1 MRSSSIKLMREGDTV
16 PTMSD
21 RFTMAIGGL
30 RQRFGASSG
39 RPSSVIVPLAAAT
52 AFSLFY
58 FSVIAWSPGI
68 RYPGAVGPFT
78 NPSVV
83 VAVIFVAALILAVF
97 RREVAARSLALFAGA
112 GVEIAIAILA
122 GVFDWLGPSLPTA
135 VLVAGLG
142 VVAALPW
149 RGRIAIVV
157 SLACLVALTGFILG
171 ADIVGTAAPGADV
184 PIAVFQIL
192 VLFGVA
198 VSVAIAARRAAR
210 FEEHLGRA

>member
-1 MRSSSIKLMREGDTV
+1 MALKGESELKVATLYAALERLEREGLVAVDGDEAVDGRLRRYFRLTDLARKLCGRRLSGSKRTRGTRGRACIAATDHGIVIEHMIVERDEMTMVGDRSSEYRRLLRWYPACWRAQHEEVVVAILLDQADARGDTV

-78 NPSVV
+78 NPS
-83 VAVIFVAALILAVF
+83 
-97 RREVAARSLALFAGA
+97 SL
-112 GVEIAIAILA
+112 
-122 GVFDWLGPSLPTA
+122 WPSSSSP
-135 VLVAGLG
+135 
-142 VVAALPW
+142 
-149 RGRIAIVV
+149 R
-157 SLACLVALTGFILG
+157 
-171 ADIVGTAAPGADV
+171 
-184 PIAVFQIL
+184 
-192 VLFGVA
+192 
-198 VSVAIAARRAAR
+198 
-210 FEEHLGRA
+210 